1 MIEQDWDLPDG
12 FVSETRHDGG
22 VIVRRYGVVVGE
34 FPMLTP
40 RTAIGSWA
48 VAFEAGHT
56 LGQKSGIEQ
65 GRTQL

>member
-1 MIEQDWDLPDG
+1 
-12 FVSETRHDGG
+12 GG

-65 GRTQL
+65 GRTQLAAEMRTLLGIETA